1 MITISKNQR
10 FVFIGAIVLL
20 IGIMVLPRTVGLDNS
35 NNTTTLKKNE
45 GAFEMQVEKGISTT
59 LNSEA
64 PMQGIMML
72 RDVLDKDPDNVKAHY
87 ALGVL
92 SVISMQYDK
101 ANERFRKVS
110 DIIDLDQDA
119 ARFLAEVYVKEGKKP
134 MVIESLNK
142 FIALAYDE
150 VIIKQAKELIN
161 ELKNI

>member
-1 MITISKNQR
+1 
-10 FVFIGAIVLL
+10 
-20 IGIMVLPRTVGLDNS
+20 
-35 NNTTTLKKNE
+35 
-45 GAFEMQVEKGISTT
+45 MQVEKGISTT

-142 FIALAYDE
+142 FIALADDE
-150 VIIKQAKELIN
+150 VVIKQAKELIN